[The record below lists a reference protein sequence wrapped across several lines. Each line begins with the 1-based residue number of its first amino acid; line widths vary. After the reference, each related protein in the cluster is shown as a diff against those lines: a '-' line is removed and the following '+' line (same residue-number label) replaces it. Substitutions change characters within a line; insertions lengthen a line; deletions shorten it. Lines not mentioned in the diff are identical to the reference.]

1 LQKYDHE
8 KKNILQSSRDSVK
21 KTERRDFQIS
31 DFGLCRTL
39 INDEYTSKGGPLPIK
54 WMAPE
59 SLQHMEFS
67 TKSDVLVFF
76 LA

>member
-1 LQKYDHE
+1 MQKYEHE
-8 KKNILQSSRDSVK
+8 NKNLLQSHRDSVK
-21 KTERRDFQIS
+21 KQKDEMFQIS

-59 SLQHMEFS
+59 SLQRMEFN
-67 TKSDVLVFF
+67 TKSDVLVVF

>member
-1 LQKYDHE
+1 MNTRIKIFYNRTAIRLKKQKDE
-8 KKNILQSSRDSVK
+8 I
-21 KTERRDFQIS
+21 FQIG

-39 INDEYTSKGGPLPIK
+39 INDAYTSKGGPLPIK

-59 SLQHMEFS
+59 SLQRMEFS